1 MTGDSGR
8 YLTNM
13 EGLTHEVFGGDPDEI
28 VLRVARVG
36 EGAGTLD
43 ELARE
48 LHEEARRY
56 ERLGAGGWRMVEP
69 FRAGEARCRKTA
81 EPGASAPPAPDAGQ
95 IPPPAQLQAA
105 VEGAED
111 LPVAAARLRAAA
123 AAYERRAADGG
134 RLADPVV
141 AGRVPL
147 A

>member
-1 MTGDSGR
+1 MTSDSGR

-13 EGLTHEVFGGDPDEI
+13 GGLTHEVFGGDPEEI

-36 EGAGTLD
+36 EGARTLD
-43 ELARE
+43 ELAQE

-56 ERLGAGGWRMVEP
+56 ERLRAAGWRMVTP
-69 FRAGEARCRKTA
+69 FRAGETRCRKTA
-81 EPGASAPPAPDAGQ
+81 EADAASPPAPGPGQ
-95 IPPPAQLQAA
+95 IPPPTQLQTA
-105 VEGAED
+105 VEGAGD
-111 LPVAAARLRAAA
+111 LLAAAARLRAAA
-123 AAYERRAADGG
+123 AAYERRGADGG

>member
-1 MTGDSGR
+1 MSGDSGR

-13 EGLTHEVFGGDPDEI
+13 GGLTHEVFGGDPDEI
-28 VLRVARVG
+28 VLRIARVG
-36 EGAGTLD
+36 EGAGTLG

-56 ERLGAGGWRMVEP
+56 ERLRAAGWRMVEP
-69 FRAGEARCRKTA
+69 FRAGEARCRKAA
-81 EPGASAPPAPDAGQ
+81 EAGASLPPAPEGGQ

-105 VEGAED
+105 VEGVEGLMA
-111 LPVAAARLRAAA
+111 AAARLRAAA
-123 AAYERRAADGG
+123 AAYERRASEGG
-134 RLADPVV
+134 QLADPVV